1 MSTQNPEQRL
11 HTSFGLTFGQ
21 LERVFD
27 AAVGKN
33 RDGAFCDVYLQAG
46 SAQMLSWDK
55 GGLKNTTNSIVCGAG
70 VRVVIGDKQGY
81 SFTDHPT
88 FTNIRKAAGFAKK
101 IAETADEV
109 PEVNADIGRNFG
121 EPHNLYAV
129 GASPL
134 DVTIQE
140 RIKMLRQIDELARGY
155 DPRIVNVSVNLMVQE
170 YDIVIANNTGGFVV
184 DKRPMIYLSVSC
196 LADDGTRKETGSGA
210 GGGRSEFSF
219 FQEDDLWK
227 TYTLEAA
234 KQAID
239 MLSSVGAPAGEMTV
253 VLGPGWPGVLIHE
266 AVGHGLEGDFN
277 RKGTSAYSGRIGEL
291 VASPLCTVIDEGT
304 VPGRRGS
311 LNVDDEGVPT
321 GTAVLIEKGVLRGY
335 MQDRTNAALM
345 GAKATGNGR
354 RQSYKHAPMPRM
366 TNTYLAGGES
376 DPEEIIRSVKYGIY
390 ATSFPGGDVDITSGK
405 FTFSTSGAYLIE
417 DGKLTVPIKG
427 ATLIGNGPETM
438 KNITMVGNDT
448 ALDNGIGMCGKS
460 GQTVP
465 VGVGMPTVR
474 IDNVLVGGTG
484 N

>member
-1 MSTQNPEQRL
+1 MKSYMARPQGPQAVERKWYVVDAEGQTLGRL
-11 HTSFGLTFGQ
+11 AT
-21 LERVFD
+21 
-27 AAVGKN
+27 
-33 RDGAFCDVYLQAG
+33 
-46 SAQMLSWDK
+46 
-55 GGLKNTTNSIVCGAG
+55 
-70 VRVVIGDKQGY
+70 
-81 SFTDHPT
+81 
-88 FTNIRKAAGFAKK
+88 
-101 IAETADEV
+101 
-109 PEVNADIGRNFG
+109 
-121 EPHNLYAV
+121 
-129 GASPL
+129 
-134 DVTIQE
+134 
-140 RIKMLRQIDELARGY
+140 ELAVILRGKHKPQY
-155 DPRIVNVSVNLMVQE
+155 TPHVD
-170 YDIVIANNTGGFVV
+170 TGDFVV

-196 LADDGTRKETGSGA
+196 LADDGKRKETGSGA
-210 GGGRSEFSF
+210 GGGRSEFAF
-219 FQEDDLWK
+219 FLKDDLWR

-234 KQAID
+234 KQSID

-277 RKGTSAYSGRIGEL
+277 RKGTSAYSGRVGEM

-345 GAKATGNGR
+345 RAKATGNGR